1 MDELVKTVADKAGL
15 SPESAQKAVHAV
27 MDFIKEKLPAGMG
40 AQLESFIDS
49 NAESAKG
56 IVGSL
61 AEKVGGL
68 LGKKD
73 A

>member
-1 MDELVKTVADKAGL
+1 MDELVKTVADKAGI
-15 SPESAQKAVHAV
+15 SPESAQQAVRAV
-27 MDFIKEKLPAGMG
+27 LDFIKQKLPAGMG
-40 AQLESFIDS
+40 DQVENFLTN
-49 NAESAKG
+49 NAGAASG

-68 LGKKD
+68 LGKK